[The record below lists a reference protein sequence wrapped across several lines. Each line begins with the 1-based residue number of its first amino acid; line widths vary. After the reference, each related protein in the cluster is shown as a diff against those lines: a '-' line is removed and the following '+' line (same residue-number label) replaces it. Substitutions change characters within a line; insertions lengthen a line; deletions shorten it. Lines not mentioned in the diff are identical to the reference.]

1 MQFTIISVGKIKND
15 ILPRVE
21 AYSKRLAVYCRMD
34 IVEIPEE
41 ARMETMSSAEIEQVR
56 QSEGQKILAQV
67 KQEQHVIAL
76 TGEGEL
82 WTPKRLSVQIE
93 DLSMEG
99 RKEILFVIGG
109 SLGLS
114 EEVLVRANDRLAL
127 PKKAYPHQLTRLV
140 VLERLYRALRISLGE
155 PMR

>member
-1 MQFTIISVGKIKND
+1 MLRKRKKASFRQFTIISVGKIKND

-21 AYSKRLAVYCRMD
+21 AYSKRLAVYCKMN
-34 IVEIPEE
+34 IVEVPEDD
-41 ARMETMSSAEIEQVR
+41 RMEEMSSSEIGQVR
-56 QSEGQKILAQV
+56 QSEGRKILAQV

-82 WTPKRLSVQIE
+82 WTPKQLSVQI
-93 DLSMEG
+93 
-99 RKEILFVIGG
+99 
-109 SLGLS
+109 
-114 EEVLVRANDRLAL
+114 RLAL

-140 VLERLYRALRISLGE
+140 VLERLYRALQISLGE